1 MLCREEDGGGRIAFV
16 TANCRKDWKSGQAH
30 SHVRV
35 QETGTT
41 SERLLITKLHVP
53 PVPPGWLRRP
63 RLSGRLEAALR
74 CRLTVVCAPAG
85 FGKTTLLSE
94 WISVGSE
101 GRGVS
106 ALPAAWLSLDKE
118 DNDPD
123 RFWTYFIAALQ
134 TVQSDLGRRSREMLE
149 TGKAPSI
156 RAVLT
161 TLVNDINEARRD
173 FVLVLDD
180 YHEITSKSVHES
192 VAFLVDHL
200 PPQAHLVLATRVDP
214 PLPLARLRVRGQLN
228 ELRAADLRF
237 TTDEAAAFF
246 NDIMDLGLT
255 KDHVK
260 ALDSL
265 TEGWI
270 ASIRMAAISMQGCES
285 IPGFIAEFAG
295 THRHVMDYLV
305 EEVLGRQRAGV
316 QQFLVRTSIL
326 DRLCVSLCNAVTGS
340 ENGQEMLDHL
350 QSANLFVVPLDEG
363 RKWFRYHHLF
373 SDLLR
378 DRLQR
383 TQGDRIPV
391 LHRRAS
397 EWFERE
403 GLTSEA
409 IHHALAA
416 RDLDRA
422 ADLIESVAVPLI
434 SQGKISAPQGWLDK
448 LPEHVILSRPWL
460 CIGLANVR
468 SARGQLAAVQPLVEA
483 VESILSRAPAAKT
496 PRDAESER
504 RIRGHLTSLRIPLF
518 LARGEIDEAI
528 RLCHEAI
535 DQSPDDQST
544 VRCMSV
550 LLLGLAHWMKADMP
564 RAMQYLGE
572 AAVYGQSSG
581 NFFITLVAMGHLA
594 DIYVRQ
600 GRLHQAA
607 EASRRA
613 IRLGTEWGGGE
624 PLPATSYAHICLAQ
638 ILYQWNEVEEAIH
651 YVNHAIELGRQGVQL
666 TIAVMAVP
674 GLAPLTELMGQTTA
688 LSDALDEL
696 EGVATASRST
706 VMSRVTASWR
716 ARLSLARG
724 DIGQAMQWAVERESA
739 KFDADEGLEFAL
751 EFEYLTLVRLKI
763 ARGQL
768 QGVPSL
774 LERVRK
780 RAEAEGR
787 MGSVIEILVLL
798 ATTLRAQGRIDEA
811 MTVLQR
817 ALALAEPE
825 GYVRVF
831 VDAGEPMA
839 ELLRSALKQRMMPE
853 YVSSLLGSFGSG
865 AGRDGATTVTGS
877 RVKPMS
883 EPVTGRELEI
893 LGLLAAGASNKQIA
907 EELVLVTGTV
917 KAHLLNIYRKL
928 DVHNRTQAV
937 ARARELNLI

>member
-1 MLCREEDGGGRIAFV
+1 
-16 TANCRKDWKSGQAH
+16 
-30 SHVRV
+30 
-35 QETGTT
+35 
-41 SERLLITKLHVP
+41 
-53 PVPPGWLRRP
+53 
-63 RLSGRLEAALR
+63 LR

-94 WISVGSE
+94 WIAMQGAW
-101 GRGVS
+101 GRAS
-106 ALPAAWLSLDKE
+106 AAAWLSVDRE

-123 RFWTYFIAALQ
+123 RFWTYFVAALQ
-134 TVQSDLGRRSREMLE
+134 TVQPGLGQRSLEMLE
-149 TGKAPSI
+149 TGRAPSI

-161 TLVNDINEARRD
+161 TLVNDISKAKRD

-192 VAFLVDHL
+192 LAFLVEHL
-200 PPQAHLVLATRVDP
+200 PLRAHLVLATRIDP
-214 PLPLARLRVRGQLN
+214 PLSLARLRVRGQLN

-237 TTDEAAAFF
+237 TTEEAAAFF
-246 NDIMDLGLT
+246 NDVMELGLST
-255 KDHVK
+255 DNVR
-260 ALDSL
+260 ALESL

-270 ASIRMAAISMQGCES
+270 ASIRMAAISMQSCQS

-295 THRHVMDYLV
+295 THRHIMDYLV
-305 EEVLGRQRAGV
+305 EEVLGRQKPSV

-326 DRLCVSLCNAVTGS
+326 DRLCVPLCNAVTGG
-340 ENGQEMLDHL
+340 ENAQEMLDHL
-350 QSANLFVVPLDEG
+350 QSANLFIVPLDEN

-378 DRLQR
+378 DRLLK
-383 TQGDRIPV
+383 TQADRIPV
-391 LHRRAS
+391 LHRRAG

-409 IHHALAA
+409 IQHALAA
-416 RDLDRA
+416 RDLERA

-448 LPEHVILSRPWL
+448 LPEQVILSRPWL

-483 VESILSRAPAAKT
+483 VESILSRPGKR
-496 PRDAESER
+496 PRDAESDR
-504 RIRGHLTSLRIPLF
+504 RIRSHLTSLRIPLF
-518 LARGEIDEAI
+518 LARGDINEAI

-535 DQSPDDQST
+535 EQSPDDQPT

-550 LLLGLAHWMKADMP
+550 LLLGLAHWMKGDMA
-564 RAMQYLGE
+564 RAVPYLEE
-572 AAVYGQSSG
+572 AVVYGQRTG
-581 NFFITLVAMGHLA
+581 NYFITLVAMGHLA
-594 DIYVRQ
+594 DIHIRQ

-607 EASRRA
+607 EASRKA

-674 GLAPLTELMGQTTA
+674 GLAPLTELIGQTTA
-688 LSDALDEL
+688 LGDALDEL
-696 EGVATASRST
+696 EGVATASRSA
-706 VMSRVTASWR
+706 VMARVTASWR

-724 DIGQAMQWAVERESA
+724 DIGQAMQWAAARESA
-739 KFDADEGLEFAL
+739 GADSDEGLEFAL
-751 EFEYLTLVRLKI
+751 EFEYLTLARLKI

-768 QGVPSL
+768 QGVPAML
-774 LERVRK
+774 DRVRK

-787 MGSVIEILVLL
+787 MGSVLETVVLL
-798 ATTLRAQGRIDEA
+798 ATTLRAQGRSDEA
-811 MTVLQR
+811 MTTLQK
-817 ALALAEPE
+817 ALALGEPE

-839 ELLRSALKQRMMPE
+839 ELLRSALAQQVMPD
-853 YVSSLLGSFGSG
+853 YVSGLLASFGA
-865 AGRDGATTVTGS
+865 AGSNGS
-877 RVKPMS
+877 AAFAGHRMKPVV
-883 EPVTGRELEI
+883 EPVTGRELEV
-893 LGLLAAGASNKQIA
+893 LRLLAAGASNKQIA
-907 EELVLVTGTV
+907 EELVLVIGTV

>member
-1 MLCREEDGGGRIAFV
+1 MQGG
-16 TANCRKDWKSGQAH
+16 S
-30 SHVRV
+30 
-35 QETGTT
+35 
-41 SERLLITKLHVP
+41 RLGP
-53 PVPPGWLRRP
+53 P
-63 RLSGRLEAALR
+63 
-74 CRLTVVCAPAG
+74 PA
-85 FGKTTLLSE
+85 T
-94 WISVGSE
+94 
-101 GRGVS
+101 
-106 ALPAAWLSLDKE
+106 AWLSVDKE
-118 DNDPD
+118 DNDPE
-123 RFWTYFIAALQ
+123 RFWTYFVAALQ
-134 TVQSDLGRRSREMLE
+134 SVQPDLGQRCLEMLE

-156 RAVLT
+156 KAVLT
-161 TLVNDINEARRD
+161 TLVNDISRADRD

-180 YHEITSKSVHES
+180 YHEVTSRSVHES
-192 VAFLVDHL
+192 LAFLIDHL
-200 PPQAHLVLATRVDP
+200 PPQAHLVLATRIDP

-237 TTDEAAAFF
+237 TTQEAAAFF

-255 KDHVK
+255 TDNVK

-270 ASIRMAAISMQGCES
+270 ASIRMAAISMQGCENIAS
-285 IPGFIAEFAG
+285 FIAEFAG

-305 EEVLGRQRAGV
+305 EEVLGRQKVSV
-316 QQFLVRTSIL
+316 QQFLVRTSVL
-326 DRLCVSLCNAVTGS
+326 DRLCVPLCNAVTGS

-350 QSANLFVVPLDEG
+350 QSANLFVVQLDES

-378 DRLQR
+378 DRLQK
-383 TQGDRIPV
+383 TQADRIPA

-397 EWFERE
+397 AWFEHE

-409 IHHALAA
+409 IYHALAA
-416 RDLDRA
+416 KDLDRA

-434 SQGKISAPQGWLDK
+434 SQGKISAPQAWLEK
-448 LPEHVILSRPWL
+448 LPEDVILSRPWL

-483 VESILSRAPAAKT
+483 VEAILSRAGADKT
-496 PRDAESER
+496 LGDAEAER
-504 RIRGHLTSLRIPLF
+504 RIRNHLTSLRIPLV

-528 RLCHEAI
+528 RLCHEALE
-535 DQSPDDQST
+535 QSPEDQPT

-564 RAMQYLGE
+564 KAMLCLEE
-572 AAVYGQSSG
+572 ATVYGQTTG
-581 NFFITLVAMGHLA
+581 NYFITLVAMGHLA
-594 DIYVRQ
+594 DIHLRQ

-607 EASRRA
+607 ETSRKA

-638 ILYQWNEVEEAIH
+638 ILYQWNEIEEAIH
-651 YVNHAIELGRQGVQL
+651 YVNRAIELGRQGVQL

-674 GLAPLTELMGQTTA
+674 GLAPLTELIGQTTA

-696 EGVATASRST
+696 EGVATASRSA
-706 VMSRVTASWR
+706 MMARVTASWR

-724 DIGQAMQWAVERESA
+724 DIGQALQWAATRETPGGVS
-739 KFDADEGLEFAL
+739 DDGLEFAL
-751 EFEYLTLVRLKI
+751 EFEYLTLARLKI

-768 QGVPSL
+768 QGVPAML
-774 LERVRK
+774 DRVRK

-787 MGSVIEILVLL
+787 MGSVLEILVLL
-798 ATTLRAQGRIDEA
+798 ATTLRAQGRTDEA
-811 MTVLQR
+811 MATLQR
-817 ALALAEPE
+817 ALSLGEAE

-839 ELLRSALKQRMMPE
+839 ELLRSALARQIMPD
-853 YVSSLLGSFGSG
+853 YVSVLLAAFGTPTGQDGSTPFFG
-865 AGRDGATTVTGS
+865 R
-877 RVKPMS
+877 RVKPTI
-883 EPVTGRELEI
+883 EPITGRELEV
-893 LGLLAAGASNKQIA
+893 LRLLAAGASNRQIA

-937 ARARELNLI
+937 ARARELSLL